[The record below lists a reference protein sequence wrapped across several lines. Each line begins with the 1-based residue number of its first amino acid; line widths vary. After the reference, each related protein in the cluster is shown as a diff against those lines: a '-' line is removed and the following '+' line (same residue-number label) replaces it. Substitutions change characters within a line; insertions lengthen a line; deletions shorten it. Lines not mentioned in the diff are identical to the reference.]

1 MSLGLLGSATIELP
15 DRSSK
20 VRLPPVVIGVLVGR
34 PWSDAVE
41 TCVFVDDANCT
52 SNGAPLVPL

>member
-1 MSLGLLGSATIELP
+1 MSLGLLGSATSELA

-20 VRLPPVVIGVLVGR
+20 ARLSPVVIGVPVGR
-34 PWSDAVE
+34 PWSDAIE
-41 TCVFVDDANCT
+41 TSVFVDEANCT